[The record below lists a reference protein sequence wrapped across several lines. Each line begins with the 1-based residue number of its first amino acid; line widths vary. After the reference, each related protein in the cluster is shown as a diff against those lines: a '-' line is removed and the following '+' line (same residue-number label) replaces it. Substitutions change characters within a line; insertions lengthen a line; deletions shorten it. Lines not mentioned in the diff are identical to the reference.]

1 MLLSVKCNENYGNL
15 AGQKENLTLL
25 ISDLDKVYFS
35 IFIVRKTKLMLLM
48 KVMGKSVRIIKQW
61 PDPIRKTAFRSSN
74 WT

>member
-1 MLLSVKCNENYGNL
+1 MLLSVKCSENYGNL

-48 KVMGKSVRIIKQW
+48 KVMGKSVRIIKQ
-61 PDPIRKTAFRSSN
+61 
-74 WT
+74 

>member
-48 KVMGKSVRIIKQW
+48 KVMGKSVRIIKQ
-61 PDPIRKTAFRSSN
+61 
-74 WT
+74 